1 MPKAQKARE
10 KKKKKSEK
18 VRNVYVQEGGAGGG
32 RDPWRSLRQRQIL
45 DPVEEIFYVKKVVIA
60 LMFLSGRPI
69 VGFVILENPSS
80 FNLPCLFV
88 ATIIKVYL
96 N

>member
-10 KKKKKSEK
+10 KKEKSEK
-18 VRNVYVQEGGAGGG
+18 VRNVYVQEDGAGGK
-32 RDPWRSLRQRQIL
+32 DPWRSLRQREIL
-45 DPVEEIFYVKKVVIA
+45 DPVEEIFYVKNVVIA

-69 VGFVILENPSS
+69 VGFVILESPSS

-88 ATIIKVYL
+88 ATTRKVYL